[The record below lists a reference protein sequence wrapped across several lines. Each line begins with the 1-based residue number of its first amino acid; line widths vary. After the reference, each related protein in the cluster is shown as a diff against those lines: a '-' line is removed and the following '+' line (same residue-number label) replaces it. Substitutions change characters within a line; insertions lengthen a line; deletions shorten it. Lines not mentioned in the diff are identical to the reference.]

1 MYTTINDELDTVWDM
16 YQLALEELIE
26 KHDEESNIPEAKQ
39 NILDDFK
46 SAMHN
51 IECWLKDKTGEELI
65 FELFNVRTAENNIAS
80 K

>member
-26 KHDEESNIPEAKQ
+26 KHDEESNIPEAEQ

-65 FELFNVRTAENNIAS
+65 KELQS
-80 K
+80 KK